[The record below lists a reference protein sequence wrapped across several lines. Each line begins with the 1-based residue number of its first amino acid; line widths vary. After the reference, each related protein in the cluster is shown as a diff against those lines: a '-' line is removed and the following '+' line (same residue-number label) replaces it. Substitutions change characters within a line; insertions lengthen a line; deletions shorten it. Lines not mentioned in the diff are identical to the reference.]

1 MPWKECNQMD
11 ERLRFVARLGVGQR
25 RAAACPAE
33 RDVDRQRKAKSRHAH
48 AKKGSN
54 RWWDPIG
61 GLQQRREQASFNVLT
76 HQKIGL
82 WQHVC
87 QARQQGGFVFDRV
100 GDRRAQRKPP
110 IVTIKLAHLEHA
122 KTGNNR
128 WCSAVVVGVAVGRD
142 NEAQI
147 GRVNLFHISNLSE
160 THERRPHYG
169 YRAAGGRRQSYVE

>member
-1 MPWKECNQMD
+1 MD

-100 GDRRAQRKPP
+100 GDRRAQSPFGKSGMG
-110 IVTIKLAHLEHA
+110 VSAQHDAAHGDHDHGL
-122 KTGNNR
+122 
-128 WCSAVVVGVAVGRD
+128 
-142 NEAQI
+142 
-147 GRVNLFHISNLSE
+147 
-160 THERRPHYG
+160 
-169 YRAAGGRRQSYVE
+169 